1 MWQPIV
7 YKLQRQSESERLA
20 QAEKYIKELKK
31 AVVELEKRVK
41 ELETKNDKETI

>member
-7 YKLQRQSESERLA
+7 DKLQRQSESERLA
-20 QAEKYIKELKK
+20 QAEKYIKELKE
-31 AVVELEKRVK
+31 VIVELEARIT